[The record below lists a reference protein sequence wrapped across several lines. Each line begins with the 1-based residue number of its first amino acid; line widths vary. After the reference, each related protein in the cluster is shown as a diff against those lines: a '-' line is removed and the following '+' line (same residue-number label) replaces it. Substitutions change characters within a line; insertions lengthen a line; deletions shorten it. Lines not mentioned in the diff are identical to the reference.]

1 MYHTAR
7 WSSGLRL
14 RPLTPA
20 TWVRI
25 PYGSPSKLTRKRGN
39 IYVFSVRECV
49 KDKVGVYDDEGPPV
63 PIPNTVVKL
72 TRADNTRRA
81 ASREDRSTPTQ
92 IPPLYGAVTTFLNSF
107 FTGRLQHSSIAQ
119 SVEHAAVNRRVVGSS
134 PTWGAILG
142 TVRTL
147 VIYLL

>member
-1 MYHTAR
+1 MAR

-25 PYGSPSKLTRKRGN
+25 PYGSPKKTARKRCRIYMDLTLKALKIESVPITMRVHPFPSRTRKLSSLLPTILGWKRPGK
-39 IYVFSVRECV
+39 I
-49 KDKVGVYDDEGPPV
+49 G
-63 PIPNTVVKL
+63 
-72 TRADNTRRA
+72 RR
-81 ASREDRSTPTQ
+81 RHKYR
-92 IPPLYGAVTTFLNSF
+92 L

-134 PTWGAILG
+134 PTGGAKKS
-142 TVRTL
+142 RKTL
-147 VIYLL
+147 VFLLFFYFTY